1 MMCPKLGQIIWNF
14 YWKKKQLKSSLNLKK
29 FAKEQKR
36 MYVGNI
42 GEVSEL

>member
-1 MMCPKLGQIIWNF
+1 MSQTGTNYMKLLLK
-14 YWKKKQLKSSLNLKK
+14 KKKQLKSSLNLKK